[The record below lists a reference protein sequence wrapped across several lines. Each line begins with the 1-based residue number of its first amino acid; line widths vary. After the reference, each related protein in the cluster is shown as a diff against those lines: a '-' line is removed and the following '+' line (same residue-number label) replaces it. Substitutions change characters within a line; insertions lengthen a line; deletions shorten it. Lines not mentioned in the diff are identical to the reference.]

1 VANTNAGVALALTV
15 AVLTG
20 MAKAHHAPVRRHVVA
35 LPRSSPERIEFG
47 DTKTSVPV
55 RPARGRVADDANV
68 LSRTRARTAT
78 WYESGPSPGEAGPA
92 VIMGY
97 VDTGSGSAAFHRIA
111 KMGAG
116 DRVKVVRKDGRVA
129 WFKVDSV
136 RRVSRPSIPQGRTMS
151 RAERPELRLITWRG
165 RPGQTRHDDP
175 GNTVVS
181 AHLVHASPSD
191 R

>member
-1 VANTNAGVALALTV
+1 VANTNAAIGLALTV

-20 MAKAHHAPVRRHVVA
+20 ISKSHHAPARRHVAA

-47 DTKTSVPV
+47 DTNTSVPV
-55 RPARGRVADDANV
+55 RPVRGRVTDGANV
-68 LSRTRARTAT
+68 PSRTRARTAR
-78 WYESGPSPGEAGPA
+78 WYENGPSPGEAGPA
-92 VIMGY
+92 VIIGY

-116 DRVKVVRKDGRVA
+116 DRVKVIRKDGRVA

-136 RRVSRPSIPQGRTMS
+136 RRVARPSIPQERTMS
-151 RAERPELRLITWRG
+151 RSARPELRLITCPG
-165 RPGQTRHDDP
+165 KPGQTRRDDP

-181 AHLVHASPSD
+181 GHLVDVSPSD